1 VSDQIRAQSG
11 FNIKGDEKFF
21 IIDAKAVYAIVVV
34 QESEYEIYSIKSRY
48 WRFIFIRSQ
57 F

>member
-1 VSDQIRAQSG
+1 MSDQIRAQSG
-11 FNIKGDEKFF
+11 FNIKWDEKFF